1 MAGHSKW
8 KTIKNKKEKQDSARG
23 KIFTKLVREIMVAAK
38 EGGGDPA
45 GNARLRIVLE
55 KAKSMN
61 MPQDNITRAIKK
73 GCGELEGVNYESFTY
88 EGYGPHSTAVMI
100 ETLSDNK
107 NRTVSDLRH
116 LFSKSGG
123 NLAES
128 GTVAWMFEH
137 KGVIRAECT
146 MSEDDILEKFL
157 DYNVDDIS
165 LDDGTLT
172 ITCPSQDFDKVKKAA
187 ETMGIKP
194 ENAGI
199 EWVPKNPMTLE
210 DSAQEESV
218 MNFLDK
224 LEDLDDVQ
232 NVYANIE

>member
-8 KTIKNKKEKQDSARG
+8 KTIKHKKEKQDSARG

-45 GNARLRIVLE
+45 GNARLRLVLE
-55 KAKSMN
+55 KAKSVN

-88 EGYGPHSTAVMI
+88 EGYGPHGTAVMV

-116 LFSKSGG
+116 AFSKSNG

-137 KGVIRAECT
+137 KGVIRAET
-146 MSEDDILEKFL
+146 NLSEDDIIEKLL
-157 DYNVDDIS
+157 DYNIDDVS
-165 LDDGTLT
+165 LHEG
-172 ITCPSQDFDKVKKAA
+172 IVCVTCPSHDFDKVKKAV
-187 ETMGIKP
+187 EGMGLKL
-194 ENAGI
+194 ESSGI
-199 EWVPKNPMTLE
+199 EWVAKNPVVLE
-210 DSAQEESV
+210 NNDQEEAV
-218 MNFLDK
+218 MNFIDK

-232 NVYANIE
+232 NVYANLG

>member
-8 KTIKNKKEKQDSARG
+8 KTIKHKKEKQDSARG
-23 KIFTKLVREIMVAAK
+23 KIFTKVVREIMVAAK
-38 EGGGDPA
+38 EGGGDPTA
-45 GNARLRIVLE
+45 NARLRLVLE
-55 KAKSMN
+55 KAKSVN
-61 MPQDNITRAIKK
+61 MPQDNIVRAIKK

-88 EGYGPHSTAVMI
+88 EGYGPHGTAVMV

-116 LFSKSGG
+116 VFSKANG

-137 KGVIRAECT
+137 KGVIRAESSL
-146 MSEDDILEKFL
+146 SEDEIIEKLL
-157 DYNVDDIS
+157 DYNIDDVSIDED
-165 LDDGTLT
+165 LVTV
-172 ITCPSQDFDKVKKAA
+172 TCPVHDFDKIKKAV
-187 ETMGIKP
+187 
-194 ENAGI
+194 ENIGLKVESAAI
-199 EWVPKNPMTLE
+199 EWVAKNQITLDNGE
-210 DSAQEESV
+210 HEEAV

-232 NVYANIE
+232 NVYANLG